1 MNAELRLPAWHDL
14 APVVFIDGGNVFERV
29 TQFDVGEL
37 RGALGFGMRYL
48 SPVGPIRVD
57 VGFKL
62 DRRVIGGSL
71 EKRHEIHLSIGHAF

>member
-1 MNAELRLPAWHDL
+1 
-14 APVVFIDGGNVFERV
+14 
-29 TQFDVGEL
+29 
-37 RGALGFGMRYL
+37 MRYL

-57 VGFKL
+57 VGFKF